1 MARGRPALEGQT
13 WDCQVHLRLRVG
25 VDDDL
30 ISFLSL
36 IPVRQRASAIKSA
49 LRNGRM
55 SLPSAGVDNPEDEL
69 LSALDDFLK

>member
-49 LRNGRM
+49 LRNGKMCLSPAR
-55 SLPSAGVDNPEDEL
+55 VDNPDDEL
-69 LSALDDFLK
+69 FSALDDFLK